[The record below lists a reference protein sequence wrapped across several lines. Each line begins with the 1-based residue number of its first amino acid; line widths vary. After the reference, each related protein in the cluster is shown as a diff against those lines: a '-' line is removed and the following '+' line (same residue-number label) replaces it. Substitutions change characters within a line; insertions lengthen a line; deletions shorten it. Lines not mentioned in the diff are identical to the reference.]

1 MKNCKHVGTPLSMSE
16 KLSIEWGTWL
26 GEQDNMKYRSIV
38 GALQHITLTQPD
50 ISYSVNKVSQFS
62 HAPSTLHWMS
72 VKRIMRYL
80 RGTLKLGL
88 KIAPDKSTMVRAF
101 SDAD

>member
-1 MKNCKHVGTPLSMSE
+1 
-16 KLSIEWGTWL
+16 
-26 GEQDNMKYRSIV
+26 MKYRSIV
-38 GALQHITLTQPD
+38 GALQHITLTQLD
-50 ISYSVNKVSQFS
+50 ISYSMNKVSQFS